1 MSPRV
6 KILYG
11 ILNSRSIFQG
21 VKIPYD
27 TGTNNRFNYGFLLL
41 CLLVGQENRYIYLL
55 ISVCKIYFREIIM
68 CQGKSVKFHIHR
80 IILSFLH
87 FIINCQKQ
95 SLVFHHYTFI
105 RNFKHRGLFSVICRC
120 ILSMGVILCWIM
132 TSHW

>member
-41 CLLVGQENRYIYLL
+41 CLLVGQENRYIY
-55 ISVCKIYFREIIM
+55 IYTYI
-68 CQGKSVKFHIHR
+68 KTD
-80 IILSFLH
+80 
-87 FIINCQKQ
+87 INNIQ
-95 SLVFHHYTFI
+95 STQIVYF
-105 RNFKHRGLFSVICRC
+105 
-120 ILSMGVILCWIM
+120 
-132 TSHW
+132 